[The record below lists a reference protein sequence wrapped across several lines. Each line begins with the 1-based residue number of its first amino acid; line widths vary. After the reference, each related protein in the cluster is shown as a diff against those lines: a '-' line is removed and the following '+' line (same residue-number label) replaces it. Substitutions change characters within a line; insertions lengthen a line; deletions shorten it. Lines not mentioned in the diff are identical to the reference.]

1 MDCIIYI
8 DVFFLL
14 NFWMNVLIL
23 FLIRK
28 ITKTYRTLRCIAA
41 AAVNALAAAGLLLF
55 FLKTEQPCVFLL
67 FVPVIFL
74 TNCLAFGAVSILW
87 RLFLFVI
94 TGSLVA
100 GVQFG
105 LVSVFQISSQS
116 LAIFLVSVAAVVSCT
131 VLERQCRISFKEEH
145 MKAKT
150 VLEFG
155 DRKVFATALMDTGN
169 RLYDPFYHKPVI
181 LVEERMMKDVME
193 ECRKIHPERMQYVP
207 YHSVG
212 KKNGMLEGIMFDY
225 VSIQWQEK
233 QMRFSKVI
241 AVATREELYRGKE
254 YQVIFHCGLL
264 EEG

>member
-23 FLIRK
+23 FIIRK

-41 AAVNALAAAGLLLF
+41 AAVNALVAEGLLLF
-55 FLKTEQPCVFLL
+55 FLKTEQPFIFLL
-67 FVPVIFL
+67 FVPVIL
-74 TNCLAFGAVSILW
+74 ITNCIAFGMASIFW

-94 TGSLVA
+94 IGALVA
-100 GVQFG
+100 GTQFG
-105 LVSVFQISSQS
+105 LVSMFQISSQS
-116 LAIFLVSVAAVVSCT
+116 LAMALVAAAAVIACT
-131 VLERQCRISFKEEH
+131 VLERQCRIRFKEEH

-155 DRKVFATALMDTGN
+155 NRKVFATALMDTGN

-193 ECRKIHPERMQYVP
+193 ECRKLHPERMQYVP

-212 KKNGMLEGIMFDY
+212 KKNGMLEGIMFDS
-225 VSIQWQEK
+225 VSIRWQEK

-241 AVATREELYRGKE
+241 AVAARDELYKGKE